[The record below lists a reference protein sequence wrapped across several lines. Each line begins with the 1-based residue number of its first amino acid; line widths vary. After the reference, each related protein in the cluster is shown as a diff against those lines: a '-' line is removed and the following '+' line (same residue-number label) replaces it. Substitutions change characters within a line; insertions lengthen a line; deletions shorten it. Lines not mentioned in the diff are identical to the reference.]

1 MKTAE
6 LRKQYDARIAK
17 VEYEI
22 VIEIHKKLIELFKQM
37 KVVQP
42 KLERSWSGMGSWSIS
57 GAYLVESLDIVEV
70 LEDYPDLKL
79 LKESCFYEGNEQEYV
94 VYEGREDGSSANFA
108 NYIESVIEG
117 YTSDEFVNV
126 ETYFNDAC
134 IEFYEL
140 YCYIQE
146 INHTTIFDGVNEDGV
161 IVTYG
166 KGSCNQ
172 TFTDAK
178 ESIQV
183 QMLHKNNVP
192 IVFFD
197 STRGKYYKYVHI

>member
-1 MKTAE
+1 MNITE

-22 VIEIHKKLIELFKQM
+22 VIEIHKLLIELFKEM
-37 KVVQP
+37 KTVQP
-42 KLERSWSGMGSWSIS
+42 NLKRSYSGMGSWSID
-57 GAYLVESLDIVEV
+57 GGYLVQSLDIVEV
-70 LEDYPDLKL
+70 LEDYPDLKV
-79 LKESCFYEGNEQEYV
+79 LKSKCFYEGNEQEYV
-94 VYEGREDGSSANFA
+94 VYEGLEEQGSFED
-108 NYIESVIEG
+108 YIQDIVRG
-117 YTSDEFVNV
+117 DKSDEHVNV
-126 ETYFNDAC
+126 LAYFNDAC

-140 YCYIQE
+140 YNYIQE

-161 IVTYG
+161 IVSYG
-166 KGSCNQ
+166 RGCVHD

-192 IVFFD
+192 IVFHN
-197 STRGKYYKYVHI
+197 TTQGEYYKYVHF